1 MIWWPIINAIL
12 DFSNKLIVPLILA
25 INLVELSKNKANP
38 SDFAVCL
45 DEDFAIFQFPD
56 DFIFDVWGAIQD
68 AKDGRI

>member
-1 MIWWPIINAIL
+1 MRLRTVKP
-12 DFSNKLIVPLILA
+12 SNKLIVLFLA
-25 INLVELSKNKANP
+25 INLVELSKNKGNP

-56 DFIFDVWGAIQD
+56 DFVFDVWGSIQD